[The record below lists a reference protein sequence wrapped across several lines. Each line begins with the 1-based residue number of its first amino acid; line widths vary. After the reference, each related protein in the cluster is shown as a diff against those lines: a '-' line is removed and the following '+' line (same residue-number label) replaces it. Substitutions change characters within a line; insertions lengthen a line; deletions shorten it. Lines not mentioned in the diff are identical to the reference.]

1 MRQNTIAKSKGSSSN
16 ISLDWDGTL
25 IIKFPGGKQTLCFV
39 GVIARPVATGD
50 IRGQCLPNSA
60 QKIFLEPRKFILK
73 HNENNGMRTGRT
85 TPQDPRIFIP
95 DTGTH
100 PRNDPCKKRLGPAKP
115 PPHRC
120 RAFPLLFV
128 QMGYGFLCGLWVWR
142 RRTNRRPCCPP
153 MSNPST
159 SSWTAP

>member
-128 QMGYGFLCGLWVWR
+128 QMGMVSSAACECGAEEKNVHVV
-142 RRTNRRPCCPP
+142 RPCPIHRLLP
-153 MSNPST
+153 IFK
-159 SSWTAP
+159 W